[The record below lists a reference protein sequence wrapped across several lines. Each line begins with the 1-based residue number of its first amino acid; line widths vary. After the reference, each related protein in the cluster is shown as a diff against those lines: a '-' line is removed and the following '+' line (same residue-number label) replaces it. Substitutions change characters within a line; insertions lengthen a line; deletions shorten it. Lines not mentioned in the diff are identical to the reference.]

1 MLTASTVSFLQENR
15 NTKEALEMNEL
26 LKEPVK
32 NIPALAGNILEI
44 YENSRKSQYI
54 SNFDAGRQTNSN
66 SKELAELNPA
76 KGKLH
81 DELMQDFVWLHQKQ
95 SGMESLN
102 KVHQDKLG
110 QDLAGIENSRSK

>member
-1 MLTASTVSFLQENR
+1 MFSSFESGLLTWRRGGLVYLAHNKLDSGHDYLDLKDTLYREMLTASTVSFLQENR

-54 SNFDAGRQTNSN
+54 SNFDAGRQT
-66 SKELAELNPA
+66 
-76 KGKLH
+76 
-81 DELMQDFVWLHQKQ
+81 
-95 SGMESLN
+95 
-102 KVHQDKLG
+102 
-110 QDLAGIENSRSK
+110 